1 MRGDILQD
9 EVLEEMKKTKVLIT
23 IYLTNELQ
31 VKGIVRSFD
40 DFVIFLDYEEKQQMV
55 YRNSIML
62 IRPMKYLD
70 FKIGEERKDSMAV
83 EEK

>member
-31 VKGIVRSFD
+31 IKGVVRSFD
-40 DFVIFLDYEEKQQMV
+40 SVVIFLDYEDRQQMV

-62 IRPMKYLD
+62 IRPMKYLN
-70 FKIGEERKDSMAV
+70 FRIGEEKDR
-83 EEK
+83 